1 VRHTVIQWGIY
12 FDGIS
17 KSKEKVVS
25 VRKVLW
31 GLLSVAISFMVTAC
45 GGSGA
50 AEQDITF
57 NSGVCNILLSG
68 DGYLMDGCNGN
79 FQIQHGEESS
89 PLFIDP
95 FFGLKEG
102 EEISFQYFSGTML
115 YYLKTLENANF
126 ELHRID
132 ISSYEDFLIYESS
145 SSASREYNYL
155 GIMDSGFLSQDSWFE
170 MKEEEVS
177 SFCVLG
183 NNAYLVRA
191 DGIYRLDLLTGYEK
205 RVIDNVND
213 GTAVSYKKGKFY
225 YMDNLYHLN
234 TYDILGGETE
244 KLTSWPVSKQY
255 IQGDFNFVQRM
266 NGALYRY
273 SLETGEMVQIK
284 KKTGTLMYADD
295 SYIYCTSGDEKK
307 LLVYRITDG
316 EMMKKISLQ
325 GALAGVATLPGENK
339 VYIVEVKGDRETRR
353 NVYIQ
358 SRG

>member
-1 VRHTVIQWGIY
+1 
-12 FDGIS
+12 
-17 KSKEKVVS
+17 
-25 VRKVLW
+25 
-31 GLLSVAISFMVTAC
+31 
-45 GGSGA
+45 
-50 AEQDITF
+50 
-57 NSGVCNILLSG
+57 
-68 DGYLMDGCNGN
+68 
-79 FQIQHGEESS
+79 
-89 PLFIDP
+89 
-95 FFGLKEG
+95 
-102 EEISFQYFSGTML
+102 
-115 YYLKTLENANF
+115 
-126 ELHRID
+126 
-132 ISSYEDFLIYESS
+132 
-145 SSASREYNYL
+145 
-155 GIMDSGFLSQDSWFE
+155 
-170 MKEEEVS
+170 
-177 SFCVLG
+177 
-183 NNAYLVRA
+183 
-191 DGIYRLDLLTGYEK
+191 
-205 RVIDNVND
+205 VIDNVND